1 MDTTNEAVPTSPT
14 RHRHVAAALVGTVIG
29 VIVLA
34 VIVVA
39 VSLGVSYAAVQE
51 HAENLQVSVAEM
63 SEAADSL
70 DIERLVE
77 AARTVPEDAAALKS
91 ELDGFQWSVA
101 AACTP
106 YGDDIRAA
114 RQVAF
119 VADSL
124 STNLL
129 TPLIGIAD
137 GYANGLSSIG
147 LAILFDSELAA
158 QVEDVLDAAGPTIRE
173 ADSIINEIPE
183 TGIAELNQAVEAL
196 RVPLDEA
203 TEALDTYGSLTSLL
217 L

>member
-63 SEAADSL
+63 SEAA
-70 DIERLVE
+70 
-77 AARTVPEDAAALKS
+77 RTVPEDAAALKS

-101 AACTP
+101 EACTP

-173 ADSIINEIPE
+173 ADAIINEIPE

-196 RVPLDEA
+196 RVPLDEV